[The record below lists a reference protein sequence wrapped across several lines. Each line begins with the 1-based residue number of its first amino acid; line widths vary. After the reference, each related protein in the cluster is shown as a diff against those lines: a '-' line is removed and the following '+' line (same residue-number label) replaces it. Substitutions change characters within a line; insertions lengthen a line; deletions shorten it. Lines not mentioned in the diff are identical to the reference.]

1 MNIRQEDIFKNTL
14 LEEISTLTTI
24 LENLEI
30 NNQNKNKI
38 INTTKKLIKAN
49 NYLSN
54 NKVQDTI
61 QVLAT
66 IKMP

>member
-1 MNIRQEDIFKNTL
+1 MNKRQEDIFKN
-14 LEEISTLTTI
+14 TLTTI